1 MRENRTYGLEGGE
14 SKKPD
19 FPTPVHLASLR
30 DFNAHK
36 LQTAIF
42 RFNSLFSRRK
52 KPSRRWASPL
62 ISRRDS
68 RMNVESS
75 NRRAASL
82 SLNYDDDARI
92 VLASV

>member
-42 RFNSLFSRRK
+42 RFNSLASR
-52 KPSRRWASPL
+52 
-62 ISRRDS
+62 
-68 RMNVESS
+68 
-75 NRRAASL
+75 
-82 SLNYDDDARI
+82 
-92 VLASV
+92 